1 MSSLTVCRT
10 ETQLS
15 TTAGIFTAMD
25 NLMTSSVSSSF
36 VVPSNVGAIRTVE
49 IAVTAD
55 AAEEFVPL
63 IRLSGN
69 GMSQEQFVSGAAVVN
84 SGSATGTASNYVMKE
99 TDFTVTPG
107 NSIEIAM
114 GATASITGDAS
125 VVLTF
130 A

>member
-25 NLMTSSVSSSF
+25 NVMTSSVSSSF

-69 GMSQEQFVSGAAVVN
+69 GMSQEQFISGAAVVN

-107 NSIEIAM
+107 NSIEI
-114 GATASITGDAS
+114 GIATTDAAVIS
-125 VVLTF
+125 AVCVLTF
-130 A
+130 S

>member
-1 MSSLTVCRT
+1 
-10 ETQLS
+10 
-15 TTAGIFTAMD
+15 MD

-36 VVPSNVGAIRTVE
+36 VVPSGVNSIRTVE

-55 AAEEFVPL
+55 ASEEFVPL

-84 SGSATGTASNYVMKE
+84 ATTATGTASNYAMKE

-107 NSIEIAM
+107 NSIEI
-114 GATASITGDAS
+114 GIATTDAAVIS
-125 VVLTF
+125 AVCILTF
-130 A
+130 S